1 MQRSRLFLSYLPRK
15 FCELGP
21 VAADDPLAEV
31 VVVDGRADPALGLL
45 TTVITFVS
53 LPPRVSCISTY
64 EGKRVGKGLGNTF
77 F

>member
-53 LPPRVSCISTY
+53 LPPQSLVH
-64 EGKRVGKGLGNTF
+64 
-77 F
+77 